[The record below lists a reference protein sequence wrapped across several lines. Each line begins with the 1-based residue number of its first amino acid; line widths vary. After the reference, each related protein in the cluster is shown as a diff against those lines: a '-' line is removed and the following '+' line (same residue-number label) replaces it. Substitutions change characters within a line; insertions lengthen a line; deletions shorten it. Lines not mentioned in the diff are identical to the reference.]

1 MKSFFKLIGVA
12 IHWTCFLFG
21 SFGAFSVF
29 FNTLLEGPNAD
40 GIYYFYLIFG
50 PVLGILISLFGT
62 LMRFI
67 LARETKY
74 LPWSK
79 VKKIENNSNET
90 DAPIEIRRKSDETDE
105 PIEIRHKIIF
115 TGSKLG
121 DRLLTI
127 WVVVVV
133 FLVIFS
139 DLFNELFGL

>member
-21 SFGAFSVF
+21 SFFAFSLVF
-29 FNTLLEGPNAD
+29 YTLLEGPNAV
-40 GIYYFYLIFG
+40 GNYYFNLIG
-50 PVLGILISLFGT
+50 PPVLGILISLFGT

-67 LARETKY
+67 LARETIY

-79 VKKIENNSNET
+79 VKKIENNSNKT
-90 DAPIEIRRKSDETDE
+90 DAPNEIRHKSDETDE